1 MTRKRQR
8 SAVTELP
15 NDLGFVITYEFDA
28 PIERVF
34 DAFTTRDRA
43 EMARSE
49 GEEVKV
55 CTIDL
60 RVGGSYHHVFASADG
75 TETSFRG
82 TFLEVARPT
91 RVAATWMMD
100 AWPHAAAIESF
111 DLRATA
117 GVTTLTC
124 RFEFRDQASR
134 DAIPQD
140 VMTRMMSTG
149 FLANFANV
157 ADLLSARLDPSGTV
171 SG

>member
-1 MTRKRQR
+1 VTRKRHR

-28 PIERVF
+28 PIALVF

-55 CTIDL
+55 YTNDL
-60 RVGGSYHHVFASADG
+60 RVGGTYHHVFASADG

-82 TFLEVARPT
+82 IFLEVERPT
-91 RVAATWMMD
+91 RVAATWLYD
-100 AWPHAAAIESF
+100 AWPDAAAVESF
-111 DLRATA
+111 DLHETD

-124 RFEFRDQASR
+124 RLEFRDQVSR
-134 DAIPQD
+134 DTVPKD
-140 VMTRMMSTG
+140 VTTGMMYTG

-157 ADLLSARLDPSGTV
+157 EDLLSARLDPSGTV